1 METSNNKSNQPTD
14 VEATLFSGALKQ
26 IVSGFSSRSQ
36 EIIFSRWGVF
46 NSHSL
51 TLEEIGKKYSITRE
65 RVRQVIREV
74 LKKVREKKDDRIFV
88 QIQEQVILAL
98 GANGGIMEEKNLL
111 SALGKGQKSEEAAIS
126 FFLECMDDIVS
137 NEIKGELAFSY
148 ALPEFDLGSWRT
160 VKNAA
165 IAVLKVQKKP
175 LSVEELFGLLKTEK
189 PTPELTEE
197 IFAHY
202 LQVSEEIR
210 QNTFGKWGIAKWKE
224 ISPKGTREK
233 AYLVLKEAAKP
244 LHFRDI
250 AKKIDQYQLNKKK
263 THAQTVH
270 NELIKDKN
278 FVLVGRG
285 IYALVEWGYKSGT
298 VKDVIEEILKKSAGP
313 LNREEILAK
322 VLEIRHVKKSTIV
335 INLNNYFVKSKTGV
349 YSIKKS

>member
-1 METSNNKSNQPTD
+1 MEKANIDKELLEIKTGF
-14 VEATLFSGALKQ
+14 FSDALRE
-26 IVSGFSSRSQ
+26 IVADFSERSQ

-46 NSHSL
+46 NSHSM

-74 LKKVREKKDDRIFV
+74 LKKVKEKKTDTLFL
-88 QIQEQVILAL
+88 QIQERVMLAL
-98 GANGGIMEEKNLL
+98 VANGGIMGEKELL
-111 SALGKGQKSEEAAIS
+111 FALGKGQTSEESAVS
-126 FFLECMDDIVS
+126 FFLECFDDIAN
-137 NEIKGELAFSY
+137 NEIKGELAFAYS
-148 ALPEFDLGSWRT
+148 LPDFDIEKWRV

-165 IAVLKVQKKP
+165 VAILKAQKKP
-175 LSVEELFGLLKTEK
+175 LSVEELFALMKAQL
-189 PTPELTEE
+189 PTLDLTKE
-197 IFAHY
+197 IFVHY
-202 LQVSEEIR
+202 LEVSQEIK
-210 QNTFGKWGIAKWKE
+210 QNTFSKWGIAKWKE

-233 AYLVLKEAAKP
+233 AYLVLKEASRP

-250 AKKIDQYQLNKKK
+250 AKKIDQYHLNRKK

-298 VKDVIEEILKKSAGP
+298 VKDVIEEILKKKDGS

-335 INLNNYFVKSKTGV
+335 INLNNYFAKSKSGT
-349 YSIKKS
+349 YSIKK

>member
-1 METSNNKSNQPTD
+1 MEKAIVENKG
-14 VEATLFSGALKQ
+14 VEIKTGFFSDALRE
-26 IVSGFSSRSQ
+26 IVADFSERSQ

-46 NSHSL
+46 NSHSM

-74 LKKVREKKDDRIFV
+74 LKKVKEKKNDTLFL
-88 QIQEQVILAL
+88 QIQEKVMLAL
-98 GANGGIMEEKNLL
+98 ASNGGIMGEKELL
-111 SALGKGQKSEEAAIS
+111 FALGKGQRSEESSVS
-126 FFLECMDDIVS
+126 FFLECFDNIAN

-148 ALPEFDLGSWRT
+148 SLPDFDIEKWRA

-165 IAVLKVQKKP
+165 VAILKTQKKP
-175 LSVEELFGLLKTEK
+175 LSAEELLALLKN
-189 PTPELTEE
+189 ELSSFDLTKEM
-197 IFAHY
+197 FTHY
-202 LQVSEEIR
+202 LEVSDEIK
-210 QNTFGKWGIAKWKE
+210 QNTFSKWGLAKWKE

-233 AYLVLKEAAKP
+233 AYLVLKEASRP

-250 AKKIDQYQLNKKK
+250 AKKIDQYHLNRKK

-298 VKDVIEEILKKSAGP
+298 VKDVIEEILKKKDGTLS
-313 LNREEILAK
+313 REEILTK

-335 INLNNYFVKSKTGV
+335 INLNNYFAKSKSGT
-349 YSIKKS
+349 YSIKK